1 MNLHKFKL
9 LFTIFLMFS
18 LAFGAEEL
26 EFNTLEISAKKLS
39 DDKKAYLKPGAITI
53 KGNEIGAKSTKDI
66 DSVVRSISGAYTQVD
81 EANGG
86 ISVNIRSQTG
96 FGRVNTMIDGVT
108 QTYFGSSSDQ
118 SAGECIALRQISEH
132 LHLER

>member
-53 KGNEIGAKSTKDI
+53 E
-66 DSVVRSISGAYTQVD
+66 V
-81 EANGG
+81 
-86 ISVNIRSQTG
+86 
-96 FGRVNTMIDGVT
+96 
-108 QTYFGSSSDQ
+108 
-118 SAGECIALRQISEH
+118 
-132 LHLER
+132 